1 MSDSNDTE
9 NIVQPPLLKQK
20 APRPPQSQK
29 QREAFQKAA
38 AKRAENIKLK
48 KEEKLL
54 NAQKALLEKEGYVKA
69 SSIPPVA
76 TIHKSPAIQF
86 EIESE
91 EEEEQPPKPLS
102 KAKPRAQPK
111 QKPIKKKP
119 IPSSEPDSEEDYSS
133 NSSSSSE
140 EVIVIKRSK
149 KSKLKLKSTLGK
161 SGAKGV
167 CGVSPQYLEEE
178 EEEVDAPILTDWGKY
193 FN

>member
-9 NIVQPPLLKQK
+9 NIGQPPLLKQK

-69 SSIPPVA
+69 SSIPPVE
-76 TIHKSPAIQF
+76 TIHKNPAIQF
-86 EIESE
+86 NISDE
-91 EEEEQPPKPLS
+91 EEDEEPTLKPLS
-102 KAKPRAQPK
+102 KARPQVQPK

-119 IPSSEPDSEEDYSS
+119 IPATEPDSEEDYSS

-149 KSKLKLKSTLGK
+149 KSKLKLKSR
-161 SGAKGV
+161 V

-178 EEEVDAPILTDWGKY
+178 EEEDAPILTDWGKY

>member
-9 NIVQPPLLKQK
+9 NIGQPPLLKQK

-76 TIHKSPAIQF
+76 TIHKNPAIQF
-86 EIESE
+86 NISD

-102 KAKPRAQPK
+102 KARPQAQPK

-119 IPSSEPDSEEDYSS
+119 IPASEPDSEEDYSS

-149 KSKLKLKSTLGK
+149 KSKLKLK
-161 SGAKGV
+161 
-167 CGVSPQYLEEE
+167 PQKYLEEE